1 MLRLS
6 VDNEKPLPLPQA
18 RALSEEENWSCL
30 LAQLE
35 RIDLMVQRALHRLQ
49 SHPDDKHNMQ
59 ALVQAPEEVEA
70 LMAQPQGRPHWAV
83 QEDADAVADQEEP
96 AMESGPIARHSRLG
110 QLIERFGLSPFER
123 DVLLLALLPWFDAR
137 YSVLFSFIQ
146 DDTRKRLPTIDFA
159 LNVLCRDG
167 MEKTAQLVSLMS
179 QAPLVR
185 HGLLT
190 LKSKSDAA
198 GQWADTVLQTDKELY
213 HYLAGHETQRARDCL
228 PPLLAQCAQW
238 LKPPENLPDR
248 YPDLTARIV
257 QFCFAGDIHVASP
270 KATPVLLLRAHAG
283 RGRGVAVATA
293 AATADRQVLNL
304 DLELL
309 PKEDEDALH
318 VLSLALRETRLR
330 AGCLVL
336 RSLPAM
342 AEARRWLFAQFS
354 ARIVDHGLPLV
365 CLTEPHAPQVWL
377 GDLPQLLLDM
387 PARSLAADEALLR
400 AQLKKAGAAVSTEAT
415 LDLAALVKRFH
426 LSADTLTHTL
436 HEADLY
442 RAQRSPAALL
452 AIEDLYAAFRLR
464 SQQNFGKL
472 AQRIAPMR
480 DFDDLIISD
489 DLQQQLKEILAAIKH
504 KDQVLAQGFGRKVS
518 YGIGISAL
526 FHGDSGTGKTMVA
539 EVLAGALG
547 VDLIKIDL
555 STVVNKYIGETEKNI
570 SRIFDLAAA
579 DAGVLFFDEADALFG
594 KRSETKDA
602 HDRHANIEV
611 SYLLQ
616 RLETYPGLVVLAT
629 NNRSHLDEAFT
640 RRLTFITRFPFP
652 DATLRERM
660 WRSIWPPQVAL
671 ADDIDFAALARKA
684 IITGANIRNTALLAT
699 WLAAEEG
706 APCVGSGH
714 VARALQRELVK
725 MGRLAL

>member
-1 MLRLS
+1 
-6 VDNEKPLPLPQA
+6 
-18 RALSEEENWSCL
+18 
-30 LAQLE
+30 
-35 RIDLMVQRALHRLQ
+35 
-49 SHPDDKHNMQ
+49 
-59 ALVQAPEEVEA
+59 
-70 LMAQPQGRPHWAV
+70 
-83 QEDADAVADQEEP
+83 
-96 AMESGPIARHSRLG
+96 LG
-110 QLIERFGLSPFER
+110 QLIKRFGLSPFER

-137 YSVLFSFIQ
+137 YSVLFSFVQ
-146 DDTRKRLPTIDFA
+146 DDIRKRLPTIDFA
-159 LNVLCRDG
+159 MNVLCRDG
-167 MEKTAQLVSLMS
+167 MDKTARLASLMS
-179 QAPLVR
+179 QAPLVK

-190 LKSKSDAA
+190 LKSKGDTAD
-198 GQWADTVLQTDKELY
+198 QWADTFLQTDKALY
-213 HYLAGHETQRARDCL
+213 HYLAGHEVQSARDCL

-238 LKPPENLPDR
+238 LKPPAHLPDR
-248 YPDLTARIV
+248 YPELTARIV
-257 QFCFAGDIHVASP
+257 QFCFDDDAAAAPHQV
-270 KATPVLLLRAHAG
+270 TPVLLLRAHAG

-293 AATADRQVLNL
+293 AAKVGRQVLSL

-330 AGCLVL
+330 AGCLLL
-336 RSLPAM
+336 RALPAM
-342 AEARRWLFAQFS
+342 AETRHWLFAQFS
-354 ARIVDHGLPLV
+354 ARIADHGLPLV
-365 CLTEPHAPQVWL
+365 CLTEPHAQQVWL
-377 GDLPQLLLDM
+377 GDLPQLLLEM
-387 PARSLAADEALLR
+387 PARSPAADEALLR
-400 AQLKKAGAAVSTEAT
+400 AQLKKTLAAVPTEAK

-442 RAQRSPAALL
+442 RAQRSPAAPL

-472 AQRIAPMR
+472 AQRIAPVR
-480 DFDDLIISD
+480 NFDDLIISD

-504 KDQVLAQGFGRKVS
+504 RDQVLAQGFGRKVG
-518 YGIGISAL
+518 YGTGISAL

-555 STVVNKYIGETEKNI
+555 STVVNKFIGETEKNI

-616 RLETYPGLVVLAT
+616 RLESYPGLVVLAT

-652 DATLRERM
+652 DAALRERI
-660 WRSIWPPQVAL
+660 WRSIWPSHVAL
-671 ADDIDFAALARKA
+671 ADDIDFAALAHKEM
-684 IITGANIRNTALLAT
+684 ITGANIRNAALLAT
-699 WLAAEEG
+699 WLATEEG
-706 APCVGSGH
+706 APCVGIAH
-714 VARALQRELVK
+714 IVRALQRELVK
-725 MGRLAL
+725 IGRLAG